1 MDKKQIEEKLN
12 QRIDGV
18 EEKLRNDGIRLKAY
32 RTYMEYKKI
41 LSDLGEINDD
51 GSVNSNILLIRN
63 AKHPFEIFK
72 KRRNEKTEIVHSKIK
87 QLKASNPKIKLNDL
101 LTPEGRETIASIIS
115 EYNPGFI
122 PADLESVA
130 IGQCLGIYKT
140 VCDAKSGE
148 RKDISL
154 KQLPKDL
161 YEYVSKSLDDYE
173 KSGDGERYEKRVK
186 SNASLEPIV
195 HTAAAVLRI
204 GTGEAESSLG
214 AYEVIKRVKA
224 PNNFEASIDIR
235 YIQYQTDFDMIKKM
249 DEIIYDINHAE
260 EGKYTC
266 NEKKLLIEE
275 AQRKKERAEQNIAR
289 ASKLKQNSASN
300 FKETAVKSF
309 PVRNNNNKRD
319 IAR

>member
-1 MDKKQIEEKLN
+1 MDKKQIEERLN

-18 EEKLRNDGIRLKAY
+18 EEKLRNDSIRLKAY

-41 LSDLGEINDD
+41 LSELGEINDD
-51 GSVNSNILLIRN
+51 ESINSNILLIRN

-72 KRRNEKTEIVHSKIK
+72 KRRNETTEIVYSKIK
-87 QLKASNPKIKLNDL
+87 QLKASNPKVKLNDL

-148 RKDISL
+148 RKDVSL

-161 YEYVSKSLDDYE
+161 YEYVSKSLDDYD

-186 SNASLEPIV
+186 FNSSLEPIV

-224 PNNFEASIDIR
+224 PNNFDASIDIR

-249 DEIIYDINHAE
+249 DKIIYDINHTE

-275 AQRKKERAEQNIAR
+275 AQRKKARAEQNIAR
-289 ASKLKQNSASN
+289 ASKLKQNSVLN
-300 FKETAVKSF
+300 IKDTTVKSF
-309 PVRNNNNKRD
+309 PVRDNKKRD
-319 IAR
+319 VAR

>member
-224 PNNFEASIDIR
+224 PNNFEASVDIR
-235 YIQYQTDFDMIKKM
+235 YVQYQTDFDMIKKM
-249 DEIIYDINHAE
+249 DNIIYDINHAE
-260 EGKYTC
+260 EGKYTS

-275 AQRKKERAEQNIAR
+275 AQRKKEKAEQNIAR